1 MQCSTRGCSRCAICL
16 PPTTMTSDSP
26 VHGCIQQRSDQPTW
40 DIRTPVERLPSN
52 SSSERAGANQRGRP
66 DFPRPSV
73 AWPGRIFLLRLLF
86 DGAVFFFFFSQ
97 HCCSFS
103 LAAPS
108 NIRRRLQ
115 SASTDSQSRASPRLW
130 NAIHH
135 PATTRTRPVPALAP
149 ALSQTKSCRSLQLN
163 EAVTIYGIP
172 TELWVATEMLSS

>member
-86 DGAVFFFFFSQ
+86 DGAFFFFSALLLFFFGRSVQ
-97 HCCSFS
+97 YSSS
-103 LAAPS
+103 LAKRRHGFPKSCVASSLECHPSPS
-108 NIRRRLQ
+108 NYPHP
-115 SASTDSQSRASPRLW
+115 ACPRASSGPVSDKILPKPSAQRSS
-130 NAIHH
+130 NHIRHTH
-135 PATTRTRPVPALAP
+135 RTVG
-149 ALSQTKSCRSLQLN
+149 CD
-163 EAVTIYGIP
+163 
-172 TELWVATEMLSS
+172 